1 MAQYF
6 PPTENV
12 PIFDTTLFED
22 PNDFLTATIA
32 NKKYLKFPN
41 AQGDENLQ
49 GITVSGTSLFN
60 QLSTFNAGFT
70 VNGTGSD
77 CNFNNYNTNFY
88 GDVNSMT
95 SSFICKNNT
104 GNCLQISAAND
115 GIVNKAYIQN
125 YGEVGMIGNYVFL
138 DSSNI
143 AGRVSFRSNVIDLS
157 GSDDMALY
165 SDTIT
170 SNGTITT
177 KTGILDFQEKPIIAP
192 TLSNPIIRICTNKST
207 GVILNDSLG
216 SLNFAG
222 FDGVVT
228 SPVTAG
234 GVQLLAS
241 SVWSVSDHETA
252 MHFKTTQTGTITP
265 TSKMNLAGNGFLML
279 GTGKASY
286 PIHITTTNGTNASIL
301 VDAGSSSSN
310 VPCLSLYNNFAT
322 STTTRQYLDLVMVK
336 NTGNFALN
344 SLAGDAVLRV
354 NNLSGYTF
362 NRLLLSANTTIN
374 APYIDSSN
382 NMHMGTDTTGTSLLN
397 LRGNFPQ
404 LKITAGSSVQPA
416 SINLIANNGYSASIT
431 QNDTAL
437 FISTTSGLV
446 YCSGASLASNPANTY
461 DCGTASLYWKNVRS
475 TSYPAVSDGRLKKDI
490 KPSNLGLGFINKL
503 NPVSYKF
510 ISSPDVLEGNV
521 IVDNGGIRTRY
532 GLITQDVKKVL
543 DEEGIDG
550 AMWSLADVK
559 NPDSQQFLNYNE
571 LISPMIQAIKELT
584 SLVKDLRT
592 EINELKEKQ

>member
-6 PPTENV
+6 PPTEDV

-22 PNDFLTATIA
+22 PNDFLTVTKA
-32 NKKYLKFPN
+32 NGKYLRYPN

-49 GITVSGTSLFN
+49 GITVSGTSTFN
-60 QLSTFNAGFT
+60 QLSSFNAGFT
-70 VNGTGSD
+70 VNGVSSD
-77 CNFNNYNTNFY
+77 CNFYNYNTNFY

-125 YGEVGMIGNYVFL
+125 YGEVGMIGNYVL
-138 DSSNI
+138 LTSS
-143 AGRVSFRSNVIDLS
+143 ATDGKLSFRSNVIDLT

-165 SDTIT
+165 SDTVT
-170 SNGTITT
+170 LNGTITT
-177 KTGILDFQEKPIIAP
+177 KTGILDFLDKVVTAP
-192 TLSNPIIRICTNKST
+192 TLSKPIIRICANKTT
-207 GVILNDSLG
+207 GAIVNDSLG

-222 FDGVVT
+222 FDGVAT

-234 GVQLLAS
+234 GLELLAS
-241 SVWSVSDHETA
+241 SVWSASDHETA
-252 MHFKTTQTGTITP
+252 MHFKTTPTSSITP
-265 TSKMNLAGNGFLML
+265 SSKMNLSGNGFLML

-286 PIHITTTNGTNASIL
+286 PIHITTTNGANSTIF
-301 VDAGSSSSN
+301 VDAGSSSGN

-322 STTTRQYLDLVMVK
+322 STTTRQYLDLTMVK
-336 NTGNFALN
+336 NAGNFALN

-354 NNLSGYTF
+354 NNLSGTTF
-362 NRLLLSANTTIN
+362 NRLLLSANPTVN

-382 NMHMGTDTTGTSLLN
+382 NMHMGTDTTGSSLLN

-404 LKITAGSSVQPA
+404 IKITAGSSIQQA
-416 SINLIANNGYSASIT
+416 SINLISNSGLSTFIT
-431 QNDTAL
+431 QNDIAL
-437 FISTTSGLV
+437 FINSSSGLV
-446 YCSGASLASNPANTY
+446 YCSGSSLASNPANTY

-475 TSYPAVSDGRLKKDI
+475 VSYPAVSDGRLKKDI
-490 KPSNLGLGFINKL
+490 KPTNLGLGFINKL

-521 IVDNGGIRTRY
+521 IVDNGGVRERY

-571 LISPMIQAIKELT
+571 FISPMIKAIQELT
-584 SLVKDLRT
+584 LLVKDLRT
-592 EINELKEKQ
+592 EINELKSKQ

>member
-1 MAQYF
+1 
-6 PPTENV
+6 
-12 PIFDTTLFED
+12 
-22 PNDFLTATIA
+22 
-32 NKKYLKFPN
+32 
-41 AQGDENLQ
+41 
-49 GITVSGTSLFN
+49 
-60 QLSTFNAGFT
+60 
-70 VNGTGSD
+70 
-77 CNFNNYNTNFY
+77 
-88 GDVNSMT
+88 
-95 SSFICKNNT
+95 
-104 GNCLQISAAND
+104 
-115 GIVNKAYIQN
+115 
-125 YGEVGMIGNYVFL
+125 
-138 DSSNI
+138 
-143 AGRVSFRSNVIDLS
+143 
-157 GSDDMALY
+157 
-165 SDTIT
+165 
-170 SNGTITT
+170 
-177 KTGILDFQEKPIIAP
+177 
-192 TLSNPIIRICTNKST
+192 
-207 GVILNDSLG
+207 
-216 SLNFAG
+216 
-222 FDGVVT
+222 
-228 SPVTAG
+228 
-234 GVQLLAS
+234 
-241 SVWSVSDHETA
+241 

-446 YCSGASLASNPANTY
+446 YCSGASLASNPTNTY